1 MPQTTIAAA
10 CRERG
15 IDRKQWDEAKRQGV
29 DCWDRKAFDEWQG
42 KRRHRIKPGAK
53 VNGNS
58 TAAKADTIEQ
68 MEDALRRSKSIDEIK
83 ILKEKLAALKIAVQV
98 RTETRELVSVG
109 EVRQSMTRI
118 VSAARGELLKLSS
131 DLPPRLAGLAEA
143 KIQGIIREA
152 IVEILTRLADET
164 NELYQP

>member
-1 MPQTTIAAA
+1 
-10 CRERG
+10 
-15 IDRKQWDEAKRQGV
+15 
-29 DCWDRKAFDEWQG
+29 
-42 KRRHRIKPGAK
+42 
-53 VNGNS
+53 
-58 TAAKADTIEQ
+58 

-131 DLPPRLAGLAEA
+131 DLPPRLAGLNEA

-152 IVEILTRLADET
+152 IVEILARLADET